1 MEMLEIKLK
10 KTIKCIWQ
18 TLFQTDGNLFGKEI
32 LLFLN
37 MLLKKVYFVVLQWWA
52 LVDYDYHK
60 NSISNNVNIDLS
72 KIILFC
78 VSPLRQIIFKIIS
91 NNETAIYLD

>member
-18 TLFQTDGNLFGKEI
+18 TLFQSDGNLFGKEI
-32 LLFLN
+32 FLFLN

-52 LVDYDYHK
+52 LVDYDYK
-60 NSISNNVNIDLS
+60 NSISNNVNIDFS

-91 NNETAIYLD
+91 NETAIY